1 MKRRAFFAVLLAG
14 LLLAT
19 AALAA
24 GEVRQVLPVMWNS
37 RQVQLRYVG
46 SYYSVVKASGGDR
59 TVLSSTLRWDS
70 DGGAR
75 FGYVYAAKNGVV
87 NLRMGPRPKASI
99 VDKAKTNRLVLIF
112 EQGEAWSGVLY
123 NGQVG
128 YLMNSNL
135 KVIDPAEQPRGTAVL
150 GYKGNTRRT
159 TTVYMRMGPGTNTRK
174 VVGLKPGAAVTV
186 FGESGKWTEVE
197 INGWRGYV
205 LTEHLTGFEPL
216 KPATPTDLPAEGP
229 EEIVEVILL
238 DD

>member
-128 YLMNSNL
+128 YVLNKYLNYYPIGTEAET
-135 KVIDPAEQPRGTAVL
+135 KVLSYNGHTNGKATIRIRFSSSKKSRMIAELPTGTRVDVIEV
-150 GYKGNTRRT
+150 K
-159 TTVYMRMGPGTNTRK
+159 K
-174 VVGLKPGAAVTV
+174 
-186 FGESGKWTEVE
+186 KWS
-197 INGWRGYV
+197 R
-205 LTEHLTGFEPL
+205 
-216 KPATPTDLPAEGP
+216 
-229 EEIVEVILL
+229 VEVNGLRGFVMNDFL
-238 DD
+238 QTPAN